1 MKEVMAVIRMNMMNA
16 TKRALADAG
25 VSSLTARKVMGRGRG
40 SVDYQLLKGAEDG
53 VEEAISQLGPGP
65 RLVPKRMI
73 TVIVPDA
80 TVPVVVRAVI
90 DANRTG
96 SPGDGKIFVLPVLD
110 AVRVRT
116 GETGETAIDESA
128 A

>member
-1 MKEVMAVIRMNMMNA
+1 MKEVLAVIRMNTMNA

-25 VSSLTARKVMGRGRG
+25 VPSLTARKVMGRGRRP
-40 SVDYQLLKGAEDG
+40 VDYQILKGAEDG

-73 TVIVPDA
+73 SVIVPDA
-80 TVPVVVRAVI
+80 KVPVVVQAII

-96 SPGDGKIFVLPVLD
+96 NPGDGKVFVLPVLD
-110 AVRVRT
+110 AARVRT